1 MKKVLVILI
10 LIIGVFLRFYKLG
23 DLPNSFTPDEL
34 AQGYTAYSFLQTGK
48 DEWGNTNPFIL
59 RSFGDFKAPLQ
70 TWLMIPS
77 IKFFGLT
84 PFAVRF
90 PNALISSIALLTTYL
105 LTNSLFGLSSVSM
118 ITLMLLT
125 FSPWHLPM
133 SRLALEANLTVFFS
147 TLATYVYLKKPKSF
161 KHQLLASILFSLNL
175 FTYHSAKFFTPILML
190 ATYIYV
196 HRFKNVK
203 SFFNSLF
210 KNIFFI
216 LPFTLF
222 FLLNIFQSFSSSDRV
237 GDISIFNP
245 TDRWAGLSDDRYL
258 LVQNNLPDFVSRI
271 FNNKIAYVSN
281 TFFTSL
287 FSYFSPQFLIT
298 QGAGE
303 TTYGMLP
310 GFGVIGFIPFI
321 GFIYS
326 LYLLFQKSKH
336 QSTLLYL
343 LALIVFSA
351 FPAALAKGSYPGNR
365 LATMIPFIIIF
376 SAFGLSQIFLKL
388 SKPLKL
394 LIYLLFIYSSMSF
407 LITYFYSANSRLSQG
422 MLYGRRQAV
431 EYVQKKGSDSKILF
445 SRSLSQP
452 QTYYLFFAKTN
463 PQDVQVA
470 SKEWLNYKKENKN
483 FLDQLGEYHLDNVT
497 FGNISRESF
506 ADYDFVIGKPD
517 EFVDQIPTQII
528 FYPNSNKASLYIYE
542 K

>member
-1 MKKVLVILI
+1 MKKILVILI
-10 LIIGVFLRFYKLG
+10 FIIGIFLRFYKLG
-23 DLPNSFTPDEL
+23 NLPNSFTPDEL
-34 AQGYTAYSFLQTGK
+34 AQGYTAYSFLETGK
-48 DEWGNTNPFIL
+48 DEWGNANPFIL

-77 IKFFGLT
+77 IKLFGLT
-84 PFAVRF
+84 PFAVRL
-90 PNALISSIALLTTYL
+90 PNALFSSLALLTTYL
-105 LTNSLFGLSSVSM
+105 LTNSLFGLSSVSL
-118 ITLMLLT
+118 ITIILLT

-147 TLATYVYLKKPKSF
+147 TLATYLYLKNPKSF
-161 KHQLLASILFSLNL
+161 KYQLLASIFYSLNL

-190 ATYIYV
+190 ATYLYV
-196 HRFKNVK
+196 HRFKDLK

-210 KNIFFI
+210 KNLFFI
-216 LPFTLF
+216 LPFALL
-222 FLLNIFQSFSSSDRV
+222 FLLNTFQSLSSSDRV

-258 LVQNNLPDFVSRI
+258 LVQNSLPDFLSRI
-271 FNNKIAYVSN
+271 FNNKIIYVSK

-287 FSYFSPQFLIT
+287 ISYFSPQFLLT

-303 TTYGMLP
+303 STYGMLP
-310 GFGVIGFIPFI
+310 GFGILGLIPFI
-321 GFIYS
+321 GLIYS
-326 LYLLFQKSKH
+326 LYLLFQKNKH
-336 QSTLLYL
+336 KSTLLYL
-343 LALIVFSA
+343 LILIVLSA

-376 SAFGLSQIFLKL
+376 SAFGLSQIF
-388 SKPLKL
+388 SKISKSLKL
-394 LIYLLFIYSSMSF
+394 LIYLLFIYSSINF
-407 LITYFYSANSRLSQG
+407 LVNYFFSANYRLAEG
-422 MLYGRRQAV
+422 MLYGRRQAI
-431 EYVQKKGSDSKILF
+431 EYVQQLNPEAKTLF

-452 QTYYLFFAKTN
+452 QAYYLFFTKTN
-463 PQDVQVA
+463 PQAAQAA

-483 FLDQLGEYHLDNVT
+483 FLDQLGEYHLNNVT

-506 ADYDFVIGKPD
+506 TDYDFVIGKPE

-528 FYPNSNKASLYIYE
+528 FYPNSPKPALYIYE